1 MTTTTITTGSV
12 ATRSARGGVL
22 RSVSHAAVWIYA
34 MLLAVPLYLL
44 VVSALKDNNE
54 IFGSP
59 AGLPASWRFHQFVD
73 AFVLTDL
80 GRALLNSAVITVGA
94 EIVTLTLALPAAYG
108 LARSRSRLATWIE
121 GVFSAGFL
129 IPAFA
134 TLVPSVLL
142 SIAVGLFYNPLFLI
156 FFLPATQLPLSVV
169 LLTQFMRAI
178 PPELE
183 EAAMVD
189 GANRWTVLW
198 RIYTPMIAPGLV
210 TVALLNFLTFW
221 NEYLF
226 SLSILGADVRTRT
239 VQVAVPTLIG
249 GQSTSAGILAAAAIM
264 SIVPVFAVYML
275 LQRRMEEALAAGA
288 LKG

>member
-1 MTTTTITTGSV
+1 MTTTNPAGG
-12 ATRSARGGVL
+12 RSARGGAL
-22 RSVSHAAVWIYA
+22 RFVSHTAVWVYGL
-34 MLLAVPLYLL
+34 LLAVPLYLL

-59 AGLPASWRFHQFVD
+59 AGLPRDWRFHQFVE
-73 AFVLTDL
+73 AFVMTDL
-80 GRALLNSAVITVGA
+80 GHALLNSAVITIGA
-94 EIVTLTLALPAAYG
+94 EVVTLALALPAAYG
-108 LARSRSRLATWIE
+108 LARSRGRLAFWVE
-121 GVFSAGFL
+121 GIFSAGFL

-178 PPELE
+178 PREME

-189 GANRWTVLW
+189 GASRRTVLW
-198 RIYTPMIAPGLV
+198 RIYTPMIGPGLV

-226 SLSILGADVRTRT
+226 ALVILGTDAVRRT

-249 GQSTSAGILAAAAIM
+249 GQATDYGVLAAA
-264 SIVPVFAVYML
+264 SVLSLVPVFAVYLL

>member
-1 MTTTTITTGSV
+1 MSTMTSTP
-12 ATRSARGGVL
+12 ANRSPLGGGL
-22 RSVSHAAVWIYA
+22 RLVSHAAVWMYGL
-34 MLLAVPLYLL
+34 LLAVPLYLL

-59 AGLPASWRFHQFVD
+59 AGLPGSWRFHQFVD
-73 AFVLTDL
+73 AFVRTDL
-80 GRALLNSAVITVGA
+80 GRALLNSAIITVGA
-94 EIVTLTLALPAAYG
+94 EVVTLALALPAAYG
-108 LARSRSRLATWIE
+108 LARSRSRLAVWIE

-156 FFLPATQLPLSVV
+156 VFLPATQLPLSVV
-169 LLTQFMRAI
+169 LLTEFMRAI
-178 PPELE
+178 PKELE

-189 GANRWTVLW
+189 GASRWTVLR
-198 RIYTPMIAPGLV
+198 RIYTPMIGPGLV

-226 SLSILGADVRTRT
+226 ALVILGTDAARRTI
-239 VQVAVPTLIG
+239 QVAVPTLIG
-249 GQSTSAGILAAAAIM
+249 SQATNYGVLAAAYLLSLA
-264 SIVPVFAVYML
+264 PVFAVYLL
-275 LQRRMEEALAAGA
+275 LQRRMQEALAAGA